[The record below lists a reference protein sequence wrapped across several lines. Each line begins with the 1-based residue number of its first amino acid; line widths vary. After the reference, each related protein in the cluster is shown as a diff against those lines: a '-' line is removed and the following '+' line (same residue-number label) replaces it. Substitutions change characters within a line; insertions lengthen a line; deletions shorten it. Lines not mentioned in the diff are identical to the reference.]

1 MNYHLKQW
9 MQCLK
14 QCAKMTLLAS
24 SPERLPNSLHCIV
37 FSFMSYLL
45 VGLMLVNMQR
55 SYSTIIGHIA
65 LELILLTLITYIAL
79 RFKKTLSRM
88 VQTLSALI
96 GTNLILTSISLPIY
110 LLVVGNNG
118 ANESLTQFEIY
129 LSIALIFWNL
139 AVLSLIFKR
148 AFGIGTLASAMI
160 SFNYFLLYQL
170 IIV

>member
-1 MNYHLKQW
+1 
-9 MQCLK
+9 
-14 QCAKMTLLAS
+14 
-24 SPERLPNSLHCIV
+24 
-37 FSFMSYLL
+37 
-45 VGLMLVNMQR
+45 
-55 SYSTIIGHIA
+55 
-65 LELILLTLITYIAL
+65 
-79 RFKKTLSRM
+79 
-88 VQTLSALI
+88 
-96 GTNLILTSISLPIY
+96 
-110 LLVVGNNG
+110 LVVGNNG